1 MGISLGKQKRFN
13 CVRIISRIDDA
24 VDHEASDWTRY
35 DEDPIENEDALKFL
49 ADKHPTIFLCNFE
62 LDAKSNAKIQDAMFS
77 GIDEDKNPRP
87 ALGAWSLAV
96 AKYTLKSIEN
106 HPSVKDPIR
115 FKADSRG
122 LVSDET
128 LDVLQ
133 KAGIISEIFS
143 HYSKLSQSGV
153 SKNVKN

>member
-1 MGISLGKQKRFN
+1 MGISISRQKRLN
-13 CVRIISRIDDA
+13 CVRIISKVDDA
-24 VDHEASDWTRY
+24 VDHEASDWTKY
-35 DEDPIENEDALKFL
+35 DEDPIENEDALKML
-49 ADKHPTIFLCNFE
+49 PEKHPTIFICNFE
-62 LDAKSNAKIQDAMFS
+62 LDAKSNAKVQDAMFS

-96 AKYTLKSIEN
+96 AKHTLKAIEN
-106 HPSVKDPIR
+106 HPSTKDPIR

-133 KAGIISEIFS
+133 NVGVISDIFN
-143 HYSKLSQSGV
+143 HYSKLSQTGV